1 MSKEEKFIPLSVP
14 VFMGNEK
21 KYVNEALDSGWVSS
35 AGPHVTKFEH
45 DIANYVGAKYA
56 VANSS
61 GTAALHIALIESGVG
76 SGDEVIVP
84 TLTFIAPINTVHYV
98 GADPVFMDCDDFL
111 NMDVQKVE
119 QFLAE
124 ECVFDGEKTINKKT
138 GKHVKAVI
146 PVHIFGN
153 LVDMDHLMDLAEH
166 YKLIVVE
173 DATEALGSYFIK
185 GRFKGKKAG
194 TIGRFGCFSF
204 NGNKIITTG
213 GGGMIVTDDEKAAL
227 HMRYL
232 TNQAKDD
239 VEKSIHHE
247 IGYNYRMTNLQAA
260 LGVAQLENLD
270 IYIGIKRK
278 NFETYDLLIKKVAGY
293 GLIHEPDY
301 SYGNLWFY
309 SLVISADSDRDDMM
323 ARLLLKGIQTRPL
336 WYLNHLQKP
345 FHIFRAFK
353 IEKAY
358 HYLKHI
364 ISLPCSVNLEFENIE
379 RITISIA
386 ECSITSIL

>member
-45 DIANYVGAKYA
+45 DIAEYVGAKYA

-76 SGDEVIVP
+76 PGDEVIVP
-84 TLTFIAPINTVHYV
+84 TITFIAPINTVHYV

-111 NMDVQKVE
+111 NMDVKKVE

-124 ECVFDGEKTINKKT
+124 ECEFNGEKTVNKKT

-153 LVDMDHLMDLAEH
+153 LVDLDHLMDLAER
-166 YKLIVVE
+166 YKLTVVE

-185 GRFKGKKAG
+185 GRYKGKKAG
-194 TIGRFGCFSF
+194 TIGKYGCFSF

-239 VEKSIHHE
+239 IEKSVHHE

-270 IYIGIKRK
+270 KYLEIKRN
-278 NFETYDLLIKKVAGY
+278 NFSIYKKMINSHNGFELID
-293 GLIHEPDY
+293 EPFY
-301 SYGNLWFY
+301 SFGNLWFY
-309 SLVISADSDRDDMM
+309 SLLLPENIDRDRFMEQ
-323 ARLLLKGIQTRPL
+323 LLRNKIQTRPL
-336 WYLNHLQKP
+336 WHLNHLQKKYVLKV
-345 FHIFRAFK
+345 AYK
-353 IEKAY
+353 IENAIS
-358 HYLKHI
+358 LLSRI
-364 ISLPCSVNLEFENIE
+364 VSLPCSVDIE
-379 RITISIA
+379 KEDIEKVVNQIA
-386 ECSITSIL
+386 LIK